1 MILKEGALN
10 SDTRDSGFIVYKK
23 SDILGEILIE
33 DISDYI
39 SRGIVKSSTFLKDYV
54 QEGATVL
61 IKR

>member
-10 SDTRDSGFIVYKK
+10 GETRDSNFIVYKR

-33 DISDYI
+33 DTSDYI
-39 SRGIVKSSTFLKDYV
+39 SRGTIKSSTFLKDYI

-61 IKR
+61 VKR